1 MESIIEL
8 QVYTLCCSAQLSWRL
23 EWLLVG
29 VAAGSSCGTWTTWL
43 LTGVA
48 RRLIGPLICGGAPCI
63 RNGEL
68 WGIAFAWRRLLFLG
82 RRVCRAVVDGLF
94 VLKRGDLRSQLG
106 GGTEGRNINSR
117 RGEKSRRRGGTVRAF
132 R

>member
-48 RRLIGPLICGGAPCI
+48 RRLIGPLICGGAPSGTGSC
-63 RNGEL
+63 GESHL
-68 WGIAFAWRRLLFLG
+68 HGAGYYF
-82 RRVCRAVVDGLF
+82 
-94 VLKRGDLRSQLG
+94 
-106 GGTEGRNINSR
+106 
-117 RGEKSRRRGGTVRAF
+117 
-132 R
+132 